1 MKWIY
6 FIILSIVLP
15 MSRGQV
21 SFLDDPLIR
30 PFFRRARNFMFN
42 FNNYMS
48 DDKVIKINEKMGVSE
63 KILKKIK
70 YAKNTIFHLVET
82 SKTI

>member
-1 MKWIY
+1 
-6 FIILSIVLP
+6 
-15 MSRGQV
+15 
-21 SFLDDPLIR
+21 
-30 PFFRRARNFMFN
+30 MFN